1 MTPDQ
6 PTKGC
11 DMKGDLFDIT
21 GKVVAITGAAGVI
34 YSTMAKGLA
43 ARGAKVALLD
53 LLADKAQEVA
63 DEIKQ
68 AGGEAIALPC
78 NVLDADSIQAA
89 LDTIIQDFGRVEVL
103 INGAGGNRAGA
114 TVPRDGKFT
123 DLDPGE
129 LDKVFALNYKGTFL
143 PTQIFCRYF
152 AERGEGIIVNTS
164 SMSAIMPL
172 TNVPGYSNAKAAVT
186 NFTQWLAVQVKV
198 DYPEVSIRVNE
209 IAPGFL
215 DTTQNHRLLFEEDDK
230 TLTPRGE
237 SIIHNTPLGRFGD
250 PTELLGPVIL
260 LISEAGSFLHGTTIA
275 IDGGFAIYSGVGPLD
290 EKKRK

>member
-1 MTPDQ
+1 
-6 PTKGC
+6 
-11 DMKGDLFDIT
+11 MKQDSFDIT

-34 YSTMAKGLA
+34 YSTIARGLA

-63 DEIKQ
+63 DEIKKEGGQ
-68 AGGEAIALPC
+68 AVAIPC
-78 NVLDADSIQAA
+78 NVLDAESIQAA
-89 LDTIIQDFGRVEVL
+89 LDTILQDFGRVDVL

-123 DLDPGE
+123 DLDTAE

-143 PTQIFCRYF
+143 PTQIFCRHF
-152 AERGEGIIVNTS
+152 AERGEGVVVNTS
-164 SMSAIMPL
+164 SMAAIQPL

-198 DYPEVSIRVNE
+198 DYPEANIRVNE

-237 SIIHNTPLGRFGD
+237 SIIRHTPMGRFGD
-250 PTELLGPVIL
+250 PEELLGPILL
-260 LISEAGSFLHGTTIA
+260 LISEAGSFVHGCTLTV
-275 IDGGFAIYSGVGPLD
+275 DGGFAVYSGVGPLD
-290 EKKRK
+290 EKRK

>member
-1 MTPDQ
+1 
-6 PTKGC
+6 
-11 DMKGDLFDIT
+11 MKKDLFDIS

-34 YSTMAKGLA
+34 YSTIARGLA

-53 LLADKAQEVA
+53 VLADKAEEVA
-63 DEIKQ
+63 EEIRQ
-68 AGGEAIALPC
+68 AGGQAIAIPC

-89 LDTIIQDFGRVEVL
+89 LDTIIQDFERVDVL
-103 INGAGGNRAGA
+103 INGAGGNRPGA

-123 DLDPGE
+123 DLDMGE

-143 PTQIFCRYF
+143 PSQIFCRYF

-164 SMSAIMPL
+164 SMSAIAPL

-186 NFTQWLAVQVKV
+186 NFTQWLAIQVRV
-198 DYPEVSIRVNE
+198 DFPQARIRVNE

-215 DTTQNHRLLFEEDDK
+215 DTAQNHYLLFEKDDK

-237 SIIHNTPLGRFGD
+237 AIIRHTPLGRFGD
-250 PTELLGPVIL
+250 PEELLGPIIL
-260 LISEAGSFLHGTTIA
+260 LISEAGSFLHGCTIPV
-275 IDGGFAIYSGVGPLD
+275 DGGFSIYSGVGPLD
-290 EKKRK
+290 EKTRAA